1 MPLRQQI
8 FSLAVSVAVFVFVI
22 DMVRRRRLR
31 EEYSVIWLVTS
42 VVMFIVVFKYS
53 WLKTITEWIGA
64 TTSTTT
70 LFFGSLVFLML
81 MSVQFCIMISKLSGQ
96 LKDLSQENAL
106 LRKQIETLA
115 RRFGT
120 NQKGAILAN
129 EDNAGN

>member
-8 FSLAVSVAVFVFVI
+8 FSLAVSVVVFVFVI

-31 EEYSVIWLVTS
+31 EEYSVIWLATS
-42 VVMFIVVFKYS
+42 VVMFILVFKYA
-53 WLKTITEWIGA
+53 WLKAITEWIGA

-70 LFFGSLVFLML
+70 LFFGSLIFLML
-81 MSVQFCIMISKLSGQ
+81 MSVQFCIMISKLAGQ

-115 RRFGT
+115 RQFGT
-120 NQKGAILAN
+120 NQNGPILAN

>member
-1 MPLRQQI
+1 
-8 FSLAVSVAVFVFVI
+8 
-22 DMVRRRRLR
+22 
-31 EEYSVIWLVTS
+31 
-42 VVMFIVVFKYS
+42 MFIVVLKYA

-70 LFFGSLVFLML
+70 LFFGSLIFLML

-120 NQKGAILAN
+120 DQKGVILAN

>member
-8 FSLAVSVAVFVFVI
+8 FSLAVSVVVFVFVI

-42 VVMFIVVFKYS
+42 VVMFIVVLKYA

-70 LFFGSLVFLML
+70 LFFGSLIFLML

>member
-70 LFFGSLVFLML
+70 LFFGSLIFLML

-96 LKDLSQENAL
+96 LKDLSQDNAL

>member
-42 VVMFIVVFKYS
+42 VLMFILVFKYE
-53 WLKTITEWIGA
+53 WLHAITDWIGA

-70 LFFGSLVFLML
+70 LFFGSLIFLML
-81 MSVQFCIMISKLSGQ
+81 MSVQFCIVISKLSGQ
-96 LKDLSQENAL
+96 MKDLSQENAL

>member
-8 FSLAVSVAVFVFVI
+8 FSLAVSVVVFVFVI

-42 VVMFIVVFKYS
+42 VVMFIVVFKYA

-70 LFFGSLVFLML
+70 LFFGSLIFLML
-81 MSVQFCIMISKLSGQ
+81 MSMQFCIMISKLSGQ
-96 LKDLSQENAL
+96 MKDLSQENAL

-120 NQKGAILAN
+120 NQKGAIPAN

>member
-8 FSLAVSVAVFVFVI
+8 FSLVVSVVVFVFII

-42 VVMFIVVFKYS
+42 VVMFIVVFKYA

-70 LFFGSLVFLML
+70 LFFGSLLFLML

-115 RRFGT
+115 RRFGM

>member
-8 FSLAVSVAVFVFVI
+8 FSLTVSVVVFVFVI

-42 VVMFIVVFKYS
+42 VVMFIVVLKYA

-70 LFFGSLVFLML
+70 LFFGSLIFLML

>member
-8 FSLAVSVAVFVFVI
+8 FSLAVSVVVFVFVI

-31 EEYSVIWLVTS
+31 EEYSVLWLTTS
-42 VVMFIVVFKYS
+42 VLMFILVFKYE
-53 WLKTITEWIGA
+53 WLHAITDWIGA

-81 MSVQFCIMISKLSGQ
+81 LSVQFCVMISKLAGQ
-96 LKDLSQENAL
+96 VKDLSQENAL

-120 NQKGAILAN
+120 NQKRAILAN

>member
-8 FSLAVSVAVFVFVI
+8 FSLAVSVVVFVFVI

-31 EEYSVIWLVTS
+31 EEYSVLWLVTS
-42 VVMFIVVFKYS
+42 VLMFIFVFKYA
-53 WLKTITEWIGA
+53 WLHAITEWIGA

-81 MSVQFCIMISKLSGQ
+81 LSVQFCIMISKLAGQ
-96 LKDLSQENAL
+96 VKDLSQENAL

-115 RRFGT
+115 RRFGA
-120 NQKGAILAN
+120 NQKGAILSHEN
-129 EDNAGN
+129 KTGN

>member
-8 FSLAVSVAVFVFVI
+8 FSLAVSVVVFVFVI

-42 VVMFIVVFKYS
+42 AVMFIVVLKYA

-70 LFFGSLVFLML
+70 LFFGSLIFLML

>member
-120 NQKGAILAN
+120 NQKGAIHAN
-129 EDNAGN
+129 EDNAGS

>member
-8 FSLAVSVAVFVFVI
+8 FSLAVSVVVFVFVI

-53 WLKTITEWIGA
+53 WLKAITEWIGA
-64 TTSTTT
+64 TTTTTT
-70 LFFGSLVFLML
+70 LFFGSLIFLML
-81 MSVQFCIMISKLSGQ
+81 LSVQFCIVISKLSGQ

>member
-8 FSLAVSVAVFVFVI
+8 FSLAVSVVVFVFVI

-42 VVMFIVVFKYS
+42 VVMFIVVLKYA

-70 LFFGSLVFLML
+70 LFFGSLIFLML

-129 EDNAGN
+129 EDNSGN